1 MEIRTILA
9 GASGGSASGGALE
22 LACRLAGRFG
32 AHLEAMHVRLDI
44 AEVVMAA
51 GAEGLAAAA
60 DLGWAEQ
67 TSGEVAAIA
76 EATRVGFAAA
86 VERNGLTLA
95 EGAGGAAWHEET
107 GDAATLVARRA
118 RFFDLVV
125 LGRSDRVID
134 APHTDAIEET
144 LIRSGRPVLL
154 APAEAPGAIGESI
167 AIAWNGSAEAVRAVA
182 GALPLLRLAK
192 KTVVVTLGAAEG
204 EGADELQAYLALH
217 GIAATQHLVAEVAGE
232 GPGGQLLSAAR
243 DEGADLLVIGGYS
256 HPPWREMLFGGAT
269 SEIVGASRL
278 PVLVAH

>member
-1 MEIRTILA
+1 MGIKTILA

-22 LACRLAGRFG
+22 LGCRLAARFG
-32 AHLEAMHVRLDI
+32 AHLEAMHVRLDVG
-44 AEVVMAA
+44 EVVMAA

-67 TSGEVAAIA
+67 TSGEVEAIA
-76 EATRVGFAAA
+76 EATRVQFAAA
-86 VERNGLTLA
+86 AARHGLKLA
-95 EGAGGAAWHEET
+95 KEPGGAAWHEET
-107 GDAATLVARRA
+107 GDAAALVARRA

-154 APAEAPGAIGESI
+154 APAEAPGAIGESM

-192 KTVVVTLGAAEG
+192 KTVVITLGEEEG
-204 EGADELQAYLALH
+204 EGAEALRAYLGLH
-217 GIAATQHLVAEVAGE
+217 GIAATQRSVPAVAGE
-232 GPGGQLLSAAR
+232 RPGGQLLSAAR
-243 DEGADLLVIGGYS
+243 DEGADLLVLGGYS

-269 SEIVGASRL
+269 SEIVGRSLL

>member
-1 MEIRTILA
+1 MAIRTILA

-32 AHLEAMHVRLDI
+32 ARLEAMHVRLDI
-44 AEVVMAA
+44 GEVVMAA

-76 EATRVGFAAA
+76 EATRAEFAAA
-86 VERNGLTLA
+86 AARHGLKLTK
-95 EGAGGAAWHEET
+95 GAGGAAWHEET

-154 APAEAPGAIGESI
+154 APAEAPAAIGESM
-167 AIAWNGSAEAVRAVA
+167 AIAWNGSAGAVRAVA

-192 KTVVVTLGAAEG
+192 KTIVITLGAAEG
-204 EGADELQAYLALH
+204 EGADELQAYLGLH
-217 GIAATQHLVAEVAGE
+217 GIEAARRLVPELAGE
-232 GPGGQLLSAAR
+232 RPGGQLLSAAR
-243 DEGADLLVIGGYS
+243 DAGADLLVLGGYS
-256 HPPWREMLFGGAT
+256 HPPWREMLLGGAT